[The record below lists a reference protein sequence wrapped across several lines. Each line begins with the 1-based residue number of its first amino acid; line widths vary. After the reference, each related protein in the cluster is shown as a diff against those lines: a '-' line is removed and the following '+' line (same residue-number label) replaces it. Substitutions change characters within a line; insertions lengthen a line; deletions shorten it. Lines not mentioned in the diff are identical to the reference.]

1 MLEAIRIG
9 DVEALRG
16 HLREHPELATTRWD
30 GSRTLLHV
38 VTDWPGHRPN
48 STAAIAVL
56 IDAGAHVDA
65 PFGGAAHDETPLHW
79 AASNDDV
86 DSLDALLDAG
96 ADIDAPGAVIGGG
109 TPLNDAT
116 AFAQWN
122 AARRLVERGAT
133 STLFDAGAL
142 GLVDRVAE
150 LLRDEPEA
158 EEITGALWGACHGGQ
173 RATAELLL
181 AQGADF
187 TWVGWDDLTPLQAAE
202 RAGATDLA
210 AWLRA
215 NVG

>member
-1 MLEAIRIG
+1 M
-9 DVEALRG
+9 
-16 HLREHPELATTRWD
+16 
-30 GSRTLLHV
+30 
-38 VTDWPGHRPN
+38 
-48 STAAIAVL
+48 
-56 IDAGAHVDA
+56 
-65 PFGGAAHDETPLHW
+65 
-79 AASNDDV
+79 
-86 DSLDALLDAG
+86 

-133 STLFDAGAL
+133 STLFDAAAL

-150 LLRDEPEA
+150 LLRDAPDA

-173 RATAELLL
+173 RATAGLLRD
-181 AQGADF
+181 QGADS

-210 AWLRA
+210 AWLRT
-215 NVG
+215 NER